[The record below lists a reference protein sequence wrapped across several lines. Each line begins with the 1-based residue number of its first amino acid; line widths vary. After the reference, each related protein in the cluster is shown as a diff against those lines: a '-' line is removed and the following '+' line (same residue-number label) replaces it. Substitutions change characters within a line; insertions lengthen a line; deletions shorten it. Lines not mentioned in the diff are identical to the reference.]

1 MGRKR
6 FYAGVVIASCALAFC
21 GCTAPKEEDL
31 SSVLAANNGTKSYE
45 LIQVE
50 RNTIRKTKVISANY
64 EQVMSENLSF
74 SVDGR
79 RLAGVYVSL
88 GDTVKKGDLLAEL
101 LCEEEQDYL
110 GELEYAITT
119 QEMQIEQLQ
128 EKKELDLVQLS
139 RKKAEMPEAEYQA
152 EVVRIEQE
160 CKRKTE
166 DIEDQLYIER
176 MQYDE
181 LYQWIEGCKIY
192 AGLDGTITYM
202 GELGSDYSS
211 WSRGKVFTVSD
222 DAECAFLCT
231 EPSFVSY
238 FTEGETYVFASST
251 GEEYETVLE
260 TKDAATGMMRF
271 KLVEGRQSTVLGQR
285 VMYSLVLEERQDV
298 LNLPK
303 DAVHFVDGDAYVYVF
318 DSEGDRQA
326 KKVSVGLQA
335 DMDVEIV
342 SGLSEGDEVIWR

>member
-6 FYAGVVIASCALAFC
+6 FYAGVVLASCALAFC
-21 GCTAPKEEDL
+21 GCTAKQEEDHL
-31 SSVLAANNGTKSYE
+31 SALAANNGAKSYE
-45 LIQVE
+45 MIQVD
-50 RNTIRKTKVISANY
+50 RSTIQKTKVISANY
-64 EQVMSENLSF
+64 EQVMTENLSF

-110 GELEYAITT
+110 NELEYAITT
-119 QEMQIEQLQ
+119 QEMQITQLQ
-128 EKKELDLVQLS
+128 EKKELDLAQLS
-139 RKKAEMPEAEYQA
+139 RKKAELPEEEYLA
-152 EVVRIEQE
+152 KVTKIEQE
-160 CKRKTE
+160 YQRKTE

-192 AGLDGTITYM
+192 AGLDGTVTYM
-202 GELGSDYSS
+202 GELGSEYSS

-231 EPSFVSY
+231 EPGFVSY
-238 FTEGETYVFASST
+238 FSEGEHYVFSSST
-251 GEEYETVLE
+251 GEEFETVLT
-260 TKDAATGMMRF
+260 TKDDATGLMRF
-271 KLVEGRQSTVLGQR
+271 ELVEGRQSTVLGQR

-303 DAVHFVDGDAYVYVF
+303 SAVHFVDGDAYVYVF
-318 DSEGDRQA
+318 DSEGNRQA
-326 KKVSVGLQA
+326 KKIEVGLQA
-335 DMDVEIV
+335 DMKVEII
-342 SGLSEGDEVIWR
+342 SGLSEGEEVILR